1 MIFCKVS
8 TIVMITA
15 LEEKGRTKAD
25 KYWPDKEDP
34 ILDIGDGIMLEHLS
48 TSYQGVYFHRYVET
62 IWSNFDE
69 IFSRDS
75 NLTST
80 NVSLSVRLSVCL
92 SVTNQYVENKVVV
105 HKSISYSP

>member
-1 MIFCKVS
+1 MMIFCKVS

-48 TSYQGVYFHRYVET
+48 TSYQGVYFHRY
-62 IWSNFDE
+62 
-69 IFSRDS
+69 
-75 NLTST
+75 L
-80 NVSLSVRLSVCL
+80 
-92 SVTNQYVENKVVV
+92 
-105 HKSISYSP
+105 